1 MEKIV
6 ITGLGAVT
14 PIGLTVQEFWQN
26 LTSGV
31 SGVGPITLFDTS
43 DLPTKIGAEVKGF
56 DPKAYMDFKEARRTH
71 RSSHFALAASRQAVA
86 DANLTIDE
94 TNAEDVG
101 VVMNTGGGGSALME
115 EGTHTLITGG
125 PRKIG
130 PFFLPSVMANAAA
143 CQVSIALGAK
153 GPVLTSALAC
163 ASGAFALVEAMHM
176 LQRGDAQVMIAGG
189 TESGMSRLFFTS
201 FSNIGALSKRNDDPT
216 RASRP
221 FDRDRDGFV
230 YGEGAAAMV
239 LETEAHAR
247 ARGARIYAEVA
258 GGALTGDAHH
268 ITAPDPQGDGAR
280 RAMTR
285 ALHSAQLKPEEIDV
299 VYAHGTSTPLND
311 ATETH
316 AIKSVFGEYAY
327 KVPVTGT
334 KSMVGH
340 LIGAAGAVSALAA
353 ALSIRE
359 GVIPPTM
366 NLEHPDPACDLDYV
380 PDVARKKRVNAAMVN
395 AFGFGGQNVVVILRN
410 HNHNGSRN

>member
-1 MEKIV
+1 MQRAV

-14 PIGLTVQEFWQN
+14 PIGLTVEEFWQN
-26 LTSGV
+26 LTNGV
-31 SGVGPITLFDTS
+31 SGVGPITSFDAS

-56 DPKAYMDFKEARRTH
+56 DPKNYMDFKEARRTH
-71 RSSHFALAASRQAVA
+71 RSTHFALAASRQAVA
-86 DANLTIDE
+86 DAGLEIDP
-94 TNAEDVG
+94 ADGEDVG
-101 VVMNTGGGGSALME
+101 VVMNTGGGGNALME

-130 PFFLPSVMANAAA
+130 PFFLPSVMANAVS

-163 ASGAFALVEAMHM
+163 ASGAFALVEALQM
-176 LQRGDAQVMIAGG
+176 LQRGDAQVVIAGG
-189 TESGMSRLFFTS
+189 TESGMSRLLLTS
-201 FSNIGALSKRNDDPT
+201 FSNLGALSKRNDEPT

-230 YGEGAAAMV
+230 YGEGAAALV
-239 LETEAHAR
+239 IETEEHAR
-247 ARGARIYAEVA
+247 ARGAHIYAEVA

-285 ALHSAQLKPEEIDV
+285 ALRSAEMNPDEIDV

-316 AIKSVFGEYAY
+316 ALKSVFGERAY
-327 KVPVTGT
+327 EMPVTAT

-340 LIGAAGAVSALAA
+340 LIGAAGAISAVAA

-359 GVIPPTM
+359 GVIPPTI
-366 NLEHPDPACDLDYV
+366 NLENPDPACDLDYV
-380 PDVARKKRVNAAMVN
+380 PRTARKRPVHSVMVN
-395 AFGFGGQNVVVILRN
+395 AFGFGGQNVVVILRGM
-410 HNHNGSRN
+410 NGNGH